1 MAIMTHA
8 AWLLLIPAAA
18 AGGWLAG
25 RRGGEIKGG
34 ARVSR
39 LSNTYFRGLNYL
51 LNEQQD
57 KAIEIFLQIAEVDK
71 DTIET
76 QFALG
81 HLFRRRGEVD
91 RAIRLHQGLVA
102 RNGLSEEQKTRAVL
116 ALGEDYMRAGLLDRA
131 ETLFTDLVQ
140 MGVHAP
146 QALRQLIAIYQAER
160 DWDKAIEHATRY
172 EQTSGEPM
180 GRVIAHFHCELADK
194 ARLEGRVDVARE
206 QIGLAYSADSNSVRA
221 GVIEGRLELAEG
233 NDAGAIRAFER
244 VARHDIEYLPEI
256 LSSLLSCYEKR
267 GEIARARG
275 FLQEVIEHY
284 PGVSPVLAL
293 AQIIQRDEGIGV
305 AQAFLARQLQQRPSV
320 RGEAALIDLSLE
332 NPGDDPAESLRVIKQ
347 ITDQL
352 VVRTMS
358 YRCQRCGFGA
368 RAHHW
373 QCPSCKHWGSIKPQ
387 LNAAGD

>member
-1 MAIMTHA
+1 MMTNA

-18 AGGWLAG
+18 AIGWLAG

-71 DTIET
+71 DTVET

-91 RAIRLHQGLVA
+91 RAIRLHQSLVA

-160 DWDKAIEHATRY
+160 DWHKAIEHALRY

-180 GRVIAHFHCELADK
+180 GKVIAHFHCELAEK
-194 ARLEGRVDVARE
+194 ARLENRNDKARE
-206 QIGLAYSADSNSVRA
+206 RIADAYSTDSHCVRA
-221 GVIEGRLELAEG
+221 GVIEGRLELSEG
-233 NDAGAIRAFER
+233 NDAAAIRAFER
-244 VARHDIEYLPEI
+244 VARHDIDYLPEI
-256 LSSLLSCYEKR
+256 MAPLLACYERR
-267 GEIARARG
+267 GELARARG
-275 FLQEVIEHY
+275 FLQEMIEHY
-284 PGVSPVLAL
+284 PGISPVLAL
-293 AQIIQRDEGIGV
+293 AQMIQRDEDVGA
-305 AQAFLARQLQQRPSV
+305 AQQFLARQLQQRPSV
-320 RGEAALIDLSLE
+320 RGEAAFIDLSLE
-332 NPGDDPAESLRVIKQ
+332 NPANDADESLRTLKQ

-352 VVRTMS
+352 VVRTNS

-373 QCPSCKHWGSIKPQ
+373 QCPSCKQWGTIKP
-387 LNAAGD
+387 LLSAVGD

>member
-1 MAIMTHA
+1 MMTNA

-18 AGGWLAG
+18 AIGWLAG

-71 DTIET
+71 DTVET

-91 RAIRLHQGLVA
+91 RAIRLHQSLVA

-160 DWDKAIEHATRY
+160 DWHKAIEHALRY

-180 GRVIAHFHCELADK
+180 GKVVAHFHCELAEK
-194 ARLEGRVDVARE
+194 ARLENRNEQARQRIAE
-206 QIGLAYSADSNSVRA
+206 AYSADSHCVRA

-233 NDAGAIRAFER
+233 NDAAAIRAFER
-244 VARHDIEYLPEI
+244 VARHDIDYLPEI
-256 LSSLLSCYEKR
+256 MAPLLACYERR
-267 GEIARARG
+267 GELARARG
-275 FLQEVIEHY
+275 FLQEMIEHY
-284 PGVSPVLAL
+284 PGISPVLAL
-293 AQIIQRDEGIGV
+293 AQMIQRDEDVGA
-305 AQAFLARQLQQRPSV
+305 AQQFLARQLQQRPSV
-320 RGEAALIDLSLE
+320 RGEAAFIDLSLE
-332 NPGDDPAESLRVIKQ
+332 NPANDADESLRTLKQ

-352 VVRTMS
+352 VVRTNS

-373 QCPSCKHWGSIKPQ
+373 QCPSCKQWGTIKP
-387 LNAAGD
+387 LLSAVGD

>member
-1 MAIMTHA
+1 MMTNA

-18 AGGWLAG
+18 AIGWLAG

-71 DTIET
+71 DTVET

-91 RAIRLHQGLVA
+91 RAIRLHQSLVA

-160 DWDKAIEHATRY
+160 DWHKAIEHALRY

-180 GRVIAHFHCELADK
+180 GKVIAHFHCELAEK
-194 ARLEGRVDVARE
+194 ARLENRNEQARQRIAE
-206 QIGLAYSADSNSVRA
+206 AYSADSHCVRA
-221 GVIEGRLELAEG
+221 GVIEGRLELSEG
-233 NDAGAIRAFER
+233 NDAAAIRAFER
-244 VARHDIEYLPEI
+244 VARHDIDYLPEI
-256 LSSLLSCYEKR
+256 MAPLLACYERR
-267 GEIARARG
+267 GELARARG
-275 FLQEVIEHY
+275 FLQEMIEHY
-284 PGVSPVLAL
+284 PGISPVLAL
-293 AQIIQRDEGIGV
+293 AQMIQRDEDVGA
-305 AQAFLARQLQQRPSV
+305 AQQFLARQLQQRPSV
-320 RGEAALIDLSLE
+320 RGEAAFIDLSLE
-332 NPGDDPAESLRVIKQ
+332 NPANDADESLRTLKQ

-352 VVRTMS
+352 VVRTNS

-373 QCPSCKHWGSIKPQ
+373 QCPSCKQWGTIKP
-387 LNAAGD
+387 LLSAVGD

>member
-1 MAIMTHA
+1 MMTNA

-18 AGGWLAG
+18 AVGWLAG
-25 RRGGEIKGG
+25 RRGGEAKGG

-51 LNEQQD
+51 LNEQPD

-71 DTIET
+71 DTVET

-91 RAIRLHQGLVA
+91 RAIRLHQSLVS

-160 DWDKAIEHATRY
+160 DWHKAIEHAQRY
-172 EQTSGEPM
+172 ELTSGEAM

-194 ARLEGRVDVARE
+194 ARLENKHEQARE
-206 QIGLAYSADSNSVRA
+206 RIALAYSADSHCVRA
-221 GVIEGRLELAEG
+221 GVIEGRLELSEG
-233 NDAGAIRAFER
+233 NDAAAIRAFER
-244 VARHDIEYLPEI
+244 VARHDIDYLPEI
-256 LSSLLSCYEKR
+256 LAPLLGCYER
-267 GEIARARG
+267 RNEPARARG
-275 FLQEVIEHY
+275 FLQEMIEHY

-293 AQIIQRDEGIGV
+293 ARLIQRDEDVGA
-305 AQAFLARQLQQRPSV
+305 AQRFLARQLQQSPSV
-320 RGEAALIDLSLE
+320 RGEAAFIDLALANEGSD
-332 NPGDDPAESLRVIKQ
+332 PGESLRTLKQ

-352 VVRTMS
+352 IVRTNS

-373 QCPSCKHWGSIKPQ
+373 QCPSCKQWGTIKP
-387 LNAAGD
+387 LPGAVGE

>member
-1 MAIMTHA
+1 MMTHA

-18 AGGWLAG
+18 AAGWLAG

-71 DTIET
+71 DTVET

-91 RAIRLHQGLVA
+91 RAIRLHQSLVA
-102 RNGLSEEQKTRAVL
+102 RHGLSEEQKTRAVL

-146 QALRQLIAIYQAER
+146 QALRQLISIYQFER
-160 DWDKAIEHATRY
+160 DWYQAIEHAQQY
-172 EQTSGEPM
+172 ENTSGEPM
-180 GRVIAHFHCELADK
+180 GKVIAHFHCELAEK
-194 ARLEGRVDVARE
+194 ARLENRSDIARE
-206 QIGLAYSADSNSVRA
+206 EIAKAYAADSASVRA

-233 NDAGAIRAFER
+233 NDANAIRSFER
-244 VARHDIEYLPEI
+244 VARHDIEFLPEI
-256 LSSLLSCYEKR
+256 LGALLGCYERR
-267 GEIARARG
+267 GEGARARG
-275 FLQEVIEHY
+275 FLQEMIEHY
-284 PGVSPVLAL
+284 PGVSPMLAL
-293 AQIIQRDEGIGV
+293 AQLIQRDEGIGA
-305 AQAFLARQLQQRPSV
+305 AQAFLAKQLQQRPSV

-332 NPGDDPAESLRVIKQ
+332 NPEDDNAESLRTLKQ
-347 ITDQL
+347 ITDQM
-352 VVRTMS
+352 VVRTNS
-358 YRCQRCGFGA
+358 YRCHRCGFSA

-373 QCPSCKHWGSIKPQ
+373 QCPSCKHWGTIKP
-387 LNAAGD
+387 LHTAAGD

>member
-1 MAIMTHA
+1 MMTHA

-18 AGGWLAG
+18 AAGWLAG

-71 DTIET
+71 DTVET

-91 RAIRLHQGLVA
+91 RAIRLHQSLVA

-146 QALRQLIAIYQAER
+146 QALRQLIAIYQFER
-160 DWDKAIEHATRY
+160 DWYLAIEHALQY
-172 EQTSGEPM
+172 EKTSGEPM
-180 GRVIAHFHCELADK
+180 GRVIAHFHCELAEK
-194 ARLEGRVDVARE
+194 ARLENQSNLARE
-206 QIGLAYSADSNSVRA
+206 EIAHASAADSHSVRA

-233 NDAGAIRAFER
+233 NDAAAIRAFER
-244 VARHDIEYLPEI
+244 VARHDIEFLPEI
-256 LSSLLSCYEKR
+256 LVPLLACYERR
-267 GEIARARG
+267 GDTARARG
-275 FLQEVIEHY
+275 FLQEMIEHY

-293 AQIIQRDEGIGV
+293 AQLIQRDEGIAP

-320 RGEAALIDLSLE
+320 RGEAALIDLSIE
-332 NPGDDPAESLRVIKQ
+332 KPGDNPGESLRILKQ

-352 VVRTMS
+352 VVRTNS
-358 YRCQRCGFGA
+358 
-368 RAHHW
+368 
-373 QCPSCKHWGSIKPQ
+373 
-387 LNAAGD
+387 

>member
-1 MAIMTHA
+1 MMTNA

-18 AGGWLAG
+18 AIGWLAG

-71 DTIET
+71 DTVET

-91 RAIRLHQGLVA
+91 RAIRLHQSLVA

-160 DWDKAIEHATRY
+160 DWHKAIEHAVRY

-180 GRVIAHFHCELADK
+180 GKVIAHFHCELAEK
-194 ARLEGRVDVARE
+194 ARLENRNEQARQRIAE
-206 QIGLAYSADSNSVRA
+206 AYSADSHCVRA
-221 GVIEGRLELAEG
+221 GVIEGRLELSEG
-233 NDAGAIRAFER
+233 NDAAAIRAFER
-244 VARHDIEYLPEI
+244 VARHDIDYLPEI
-256 LSSLLSCYEKR
+256 MAPLLACYERR
-267 GEIARARG
+267 GELARARG
-275 FLQEVIEHY
+275 FLQEMIEHY
-284 PGVSPVLAL
+284 PGISPVLAL
-293 AQIIQRDEGIGV
+293 AQMIQRDEDVGA
-305 AQAFLARQLQQRPSV
+305 AQQFLARQLQQRPSV
-320 RGEAALIDLSLE
+320 RGEAAFIDLSLE
-332 NPGDDPAESLRVIKQ
+332 NPANDADESLRTLKQ

-352 VVRTMS
+352 VVRTNS

-373 QCPSCKHWGSIKPQ
+373 QCPSCKQWGTIKP
-387 LNAAGD
+387 LLSAVGD

>member
-1 MAIMTHA
+1 MMTNA

-18 AGGWLAG
+18 AIGWLAG

-71 DTIET
+71 DTVET

-91 RAIRLHQGLVA
+91 RAIRLHQSLVA

-160 DWDKAIEHATRY
+160 DWHKAIEHAVRY

-180 GRVIAHFHCELADK
+180 GRVIAHFHCELAER
-194 ARLEGRVDVARE
+194 ARLDNRNERAR
-206 QIGLAYSADSNSVRA
+206 QRIADAYAADSHCVRA
-221 GVIEGRLELAEG
+221 GVIEGRLELSEG
-233 NDAGAIRAFER
+233 NDAAAIRAFER
-244 VARHDIEYLPEI
+244 VARHDIDYLPEI
-256 LSSLLSCYEKR
+256 MAPLLACYERR
-267 GEIARARG
+267 GELARARG
-275 FLQEVIEHY
+275 FLQEMIEHY
-284 PGVSPVLAL
+284 PGISPVLAL
-293 AQIIQRDEGIGV
+293 AQMIQRDEDVGA
-305 AQAFLARQLQQRPSV
+305 AQQFLAKQLQQRPSV
-320 RGEAALIDLSLE
+320 RGEAAFIDLSLE
-332 NPGDDPAESLRVIKQ
+332 NPSNDADESLRTLKQ

-352 VVRTMS
+352 VVRTNS

-373 QCPSCKHWGSIKPQ
+373 QCPSCKQWGTIKP
-387 LNAAGD
+387 LLSAVGD